1 MADSLLSKSASF
13 RKASSALTRA
23 ATILLTLWISL
34 LAGVPAAGV
43 TTVTHTDFNGHVT
56 TRAYDPLTD
65 RLLAVAADPAHPS
78 LSLDHA
84 PARHEFG
91 YDLLGRRTAAVV
103 KSAAGTVLHSD
114 AWSYD
119 AQSRPLVQT
128 STTGTLRYAWDA
140 TGTLAGVKSDTA
152 GGYDL
157 SYDYDALNRLA
168 TVHHGQEG
176 VDPASYPLAA
186 YGYDAN
192 GNLAGVS
199 YANQVTHA
207 YAYNTLNRL
216 TGLAVDRQP
225 GGSGAIATPLH
236 GYGYTLNLAG
246 QRTHIAELGGRT
258 IAHTYD
264 ALHRLTSETIGHAQG
279 NAAPTPL
286 GSISYDYD
294 ENNNRLARNT
304 QPQNTVAGTNLA
316 TFLPNQNHFYNE
328 RDQLAG
334 HDYDANGNTTSSL
347 QSSVFGSSV
356 SDVYSFDNRLI
367 RRVRGD
373 GVIVDLLYSA
383 DGDRVA
389 KWTEQGGLMRSIHR
403 YLVDR
408 LNPTGYAQVLEEKD
422 HAGQLVA
429 RHLYGHDLIASDK
442 RGLGGSPGDL
452 VRSFYLYDGL
462 GSVRG
467 LTDNTGVLQETY
479 DYDAYGTLIGFAKRN
494 AAGALEIQNPNN
506 LELITNNRYLF
517 TGEQWD
523 ADLGMY
529 FLRARYLNPGT
540 GRFHTEDTYE
550 GRNGE
555 PLTLHKYLYAHANPV
570 MGTDPSGNNTLLVE
584 TTMTT
589 RQLLAFSALT
599 LIALDGAANEFRASI
614 LALDSLVLLLK
625 AGGEGVRTAG
635 SVIQNWKKKVMPAIR
650 QAMKFAGLAAAQL
663 NFWIKRT
670 FFVVKSA
677 MPHIYAFNVSELS
690 RNPLWHL
697 LTYNGPGSPITK
709 ANRSYVVARYGHLRV
724 GAPAG
729 YTLDEFP
736 FASTAQGG
744 RSGPAQAR
752 MVPALEN
759 SVQGGFLSAFYRF
772 SALKGSKGNFLV
784 VPVPL

>member
-1 MADSLLSKSASF
+1 MPGEFGKEFSKNRSEAEIDTPVSCPQGDEGVKCDLYLRCASAMGDYRLPSQASF
-13 RKASSALTRA
+13 RHSGNVLTRVA
-23 ATILLTLWISL
+23 AILLTLWISL
-34 LAGVPAAGV
+34 LAGISSAGV
-43 TTVTHTDFNGHVT
+43 ATCTHTDFYGHVT

-119 AQSRPLVQT
+119 VQSRPLVQT

-216 TGLAVDRQP
+216 TGLAVERQP
-225 GGSGAIATPLH
+225 GGSGAIATPLQ

-304 QPQNTVAGTNLA
+304 QPQNTVGGTNLA
-316 TFLPNQNHFYNE
+316 TLLPNQNHFYNE
-328 RDQLAG
+328 RDQLDG
-334 HDYDANGNTTSSL
+334 DGYDANGNTTSSL
-347 QSSVFGSSV
+347 ITDHGSLGTTSA

-367 RRVRGD
+367 RRERAD
-373 GVIVDLLYSA
+373 GITVDILYST

-422 HAGQLVA
+422 GTGQLVA
-429 RHLYGHDLIASDK
+429 RHLYGHDLIASDCTPIAQ
-442 RGLGGSPGDL
+442 SPTP
-452 VRSFYLYDGL
+452 R
-462 GSVRG
+462 
-467 LTDNTGVLQETY
+467 
-479 DYDAYGTLIGFAKRN
+479 
-494 AAGALEIQNPNN
+494 P
-506 LELITNNRYLF
+506 
-517 TGEQWD
+517 
-523 ADLGMY
+523 
-529 FLRARYLNPGT
+529 
-540 GRFHTEDTYE
+540 
-550 GRNGE
+550 
-555 PLTLHKYLYAHANPV
+555 
-570 MGTDPSGNNTLLVE
+570 
-584 TTMTT
+584 
-589 RQLLAFSALT
+589 
-599 LIALDGAANEFRASI
+599 
-614 LALDSLVLLLK
+614 
-625 AGGEGVRTAG
+625 
-635 SVIQNWKKKVMPAIR
+635 
-650 QAMKFAGLAAAQL
+650 
-663 NFWIKRT
+663 
-670 FFVVKSA
+670 
-677 MPHIYAFNVSELS
+677 
-690 RNPLWHL
+690 
-697 LTYNGPGSPITK
+697 
-709 ANRSYVVARYGHLRV
+709 
-724 GAPAG
+724 
-729 YTLDEFP
+729 
-736 FASTAQGG
+736 
-744 RSGPAQAR
+744 
-752 MVPALEN
+752 
-759 SVQGGFLSAFYRF
+759 
-772 SALKGSKGNFLV
+772 
-784 VPVPL
+784 

>member
-1 MADSLLSKSASF
+1 
-13 RKASSALTRA
+13 LTRA
-23 ATILLTLWISL
+23 AAILLTLWISL
-34 LAGVPAAGV
+34 LAGI
-43 TTVTHTDFNGHVT
+43 
-56 TRAYDPLTD
+56 
-65 RLLAVAADPAHPS
+65 S
-78 LSLDHA
+78 
-84 PARHEFG
+84 
-91 YDLLGRRTAAVV
+91 
-103 KSAAGTVLHSD
+103 
-114 AWSYD
+114 
-119 AQSRPLVQT
+119 
-128 STTGTLRYAWDA
+128 ST
-140 TGTLAGVKSDTA
+140 
-152 GGYDL
+152 
-157 SYDYDALNRLA
+157 

-264 ALHRLTSETIGHAQG
+264 ALHRLTSEAIGHAQG

-286 GSISYDYD
+286 GSITYDYD

-367 RRVRGD
+367 RRERAD
-373 GVIVDLLYSA
+373 GITIDLLYST

-389 KWTEQGGLMRSIHR
+389 KWTEQGGVMRSIHR

-429 RHLYGHDLIASDK
+429 RHLYGHDLIASDI
-442 RGLGGSPGDL
+442 RNLQSSIIN
-452 VRSFYLYDGL
+452 RQWYAYDGL
-462 GSVRG
+462 GSVRS
-467 LTDNTGVLQETY
+467 LTDDTGVVQETY

-494 AAGALEIQNPNN
+494 GAGDLEIQNPNN

-570 MGTDPSGNNTLLVE
+570 MNTDPSGNVTLSEV
-584 TTMTT
+584 
-589 RQLLAFSALT
+589 SAT
-599 LIALDGAANEFRASI
+599 IKSI
-614 LALDSLVLLLK
+614 LSFTSKVFSVYQTVSK
-625 AGGEGVRTAG
+625 TIQSVQTVVEVYQMTAGGGLTQMLSGWKTITSQWGHIPTGSDTARLFTD
-635 SVIQNWKKKVMPAIR
+635 Q
-650 QAMKFAGLAAAQL
+650 
-663 NFWIKRT
+663 FW
-670 FFVVKSA
+670 
-677 MPHIYAFNVSELS
+677 
-690 RNPLWHL
+690 
-697 LTYNGPGSPITK
+697 
-709 ANRSYVVARYGHLRV
+709 
-724 GAPAG
+724 
-729 YTLDEFP
+729 DE
-736 FASTAQGG
+736 A
-744 RSGPAQAR
+744 
-752 MVPALEN
+752 
-759 SVQGGFLSAFYRF
+759 LSAFKSSSAFIF
-772 SALKGSKGNFLV
+772 SGVLKHWSTTISRRLALSDVKKFSWIIYMPTPGDSGVDKLIPNPFMLLKTPLKIAGAPVEFEFGHGGNRGRVLGAGIRVGKNGQSSQMFRLDYHNPHKSTGSTGDADFRIIDKGPFHVHIRN
-784 VPVPL
+784 P